1 MIKGIKMAQII
12 LAFRLDKEKLKAV
25 RATAQKTGFQ
35 VKEISRKDYSQKLGT
50 LAGIEGFSRERQQ
63 YDGPEFPLEMMVFSG
78 TDSAQLDTFLNAYK
92 QTGTQ
97 PVPLKAVITPHNI
110 FWTAEYLYKELLKE
124 HMHFNR

>member
-12 LAFRLDKEKLKAV
+12 LAFRLDKEKLKTV
-25 RATAQKTGFQ
+25 RSTAQKTGFQ

-50 LAGIEGFSRERQQ
+50 LAGIEGFSRKSQL

-78 TDSAQLDTFLNAYK
+78 TDSAQLDTFLNIYK
-92 QTGTQ
+92 QTGAQ
-97 PVPLKAVITPHNI
+97 PVPLKAVITQHNI
-110 FWTAEYLYKELLKE
+110 FWTAENLYKELLKE

>member
-1 MIKGIKMAQII
+1 MAQII

-35 VKEISRKDYSQKLGT
+35 IKEISRKDYSQKLGT
-50 LAGIEGFSRERQQ
+50 LAGIEGFPRERQL

-78 TDSAQLDTFLNAYK
+78 TDSTQLDTFLNAYK
-92 QTGTQ
+92 QTGAQ

>member
-12 LAFRLDKEKLKAV
+12 LAFRLDKEKLKTV
-25 RATAQKTGFQ
+25 RSTAQKTGFQ

-50 LAGIEGFSRERQQ
+50 LAGIEGFSRKSQL

-78 TDSAQLDTFLNAYK
+78 TDSTQLDTFLNAYK
-92 QTGTQ
+92 QTGAQ
-97 PVPLKAVITPHNI
+97 PVPLKAVITQHNI
-110 FWTAEYLYKELLKE
+110 FWTAENLYKELLKE

>member
-50 LAGIEGFSRERQQ
+50 LAGIEGFSRENQL

-78 TDSAQLDTFLNAYK
+78 TDSAQLDIFLNDYK
-92 QTGTQ
+92 QTGAQ
-97 PVPLKAVITPHNI
+97 PVPLKAVMTPHNI

>member
-12 LAFRLDKEKLKAV
+12 LAFRLDKEKLKTV
-25 RATAQKTGFQ
+25 RSTAQKTGFQ

-50 LAGIEGFSRERQQ
+50 LAGIEGFSRKSQL

-78 TDSAQLDTFLNAYK
+78 TDSAQLDTFLNNYK
-92 QTGTQ
+92 QTGAQ
-97 PVPLKAVITPHNI
+97 PVPVKAVITQHNI
-110 FWTAEYLYKELLKE
+110 FWTAENLYKELLKE